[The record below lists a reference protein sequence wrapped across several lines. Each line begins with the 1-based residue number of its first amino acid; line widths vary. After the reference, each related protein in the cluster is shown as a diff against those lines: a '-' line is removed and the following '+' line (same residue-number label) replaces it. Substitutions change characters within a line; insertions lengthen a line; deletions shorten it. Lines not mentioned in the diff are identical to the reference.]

1 MASILQ
7 YRFIFEYLY
16 CNIHLLNNRVDHP
29 ESPLSIVTSLLT
41 ETFERLLSRF
51 STGKSKILPWG

>member
-7 YRFIFEYLY
+7 HRFIEYLY
-16 CNIHLLNNRVDHP
+16 CNIHLLNNRVDPP

-41 ETFERLLSRF
+41 ETCERLLSRF
-51 STGKSKILPWG
+51 SAGKSKIFPRE